1 MSILKRLLAKEEQ
14 SDTSLETPS
23 NQSVSTS
30 QSIEGSKK
38 LDLSIKRKMFW
49 NNDVKGMEL
58 CPQCSKP
65 LEVKYQTYMFAVKEG
80 RDLTPYLTGND
91 CGHFCLECP
100 TVVLDYERF
109 KKFVIAVTHQTHVS
123 FLVAGIVNQDA
134 IPEDKRNVPLG
145 EDDNPIPLV
154 EFILP
159 PPSGIR
165 NKLPD
170 TRVKRKRWKL
180 KPKY

>member
-49 NNDVKGMEL
+49 GNNVKGMEL

-65 LEVKYQTYMFAVKEG
+65 LEVKYQTYVLVVKEG
-80 RDLTPYLTGND
+80 RDLSPFLVGND
-91 CGHFCLECP
+91 FGHFCLECP
-100 TVVLDYERF
+100 TVVLDYEGFKRF
-109 KKFVIAVTHQTHVS
+109 AVVATHQTDVS